1 MPIFLFVKK
10 TMEIKKIS
18 LETTTSWTI
27 SHRPQSFAEFI
38 WQAPIKS
45 VLQTAIESAKLRKA
59 PLGHILFSG
68 SSGFGKTTLA
78 TIISQQMN
86 TNIKVVTGYAIT
98 KRSEL
103 VSLLNSLESWDI
115 LFIDE
120 IHRIKPTL
128 EEVLYIAME
137 DFVIDM
143 LMPEWWSIRLPIN
156 PFTLVWAT
164 TKPESLSQPMKNRF
178 IYHFHFMDYDLE
190 EKKTILD
197 RYLQHYQINYEP
209 HLLEKFVQ
217 KVASVPREIHN
228 LVIKIRD
235 YLISRQL
242 PILTSKDRE
251 EFLKHS
257 QIDDWGMMPIHKKY
271 LDILADFDR
280 PVGVKT
286 LAVQLWVSEKNLEED
301 IEPLLLKLGKIEKT
315 TKGRSLI

>member
-1 MPIFLFVKK
+1 
-10 TMEIKKIS
+10 MEIKKIS
-18 LETTTSWTI
+18 LETATSWNI

-45 VLQTAIESAKLRKA
+45 VLQTAIESAKLREA

-86 TNIKVVTGYAIT
+86 TNIKVVTGYALT
-98 KRSEL
+98 KPSEL

-197 RYLQHYQINYEP
+197 RYLQHYQVNYEP
-209 HLLEKFVQ
+209 ALLEKFVQ

-242 PILTSKDRE
+242 PILTNKDRE

-271 LDILADFDR
+271 LDVLADFDR

>member
-1 MPIFLFVKK
+1 
-10 TMEIKKIS
+10 MEIKKIS
-18 LETTTSWTI
+18 LETATSWTI
-27 SHRPQSFAEFI
+27 SHRPQSFTEFI
-38 WQAPIKS
+38 WQSPIKS
-45 VLQTAIESAKLRKA
+45 VLQTAIESAKLREA

-86 TNIKVVTGYAIT
+86 TNIKVVTGYALT
-98 KRSEL
+98 KPSEL

-197 RYLQHYQINYEP
+197 RYLQHYQVNYEP

>member
-1 MPIFLFVKK
+1 
-10 TMEIKKIS
+10 MEIKKIS
-18 LETTTSWTI
+18 LETATSWTI

-45 VLQTAIESAKLRKA
+45 VLQTAIESAKLREA

-86 TNIKVVTGYAIT
+86 TNIKVVTGYALT
-98 KRSEL
+98 KPSEL

-197 RYLQHYQINYEP
+197 RYLQHYQVNYEP

-242 PILTSKDRE
+242 ATLTSKDRE

-271 LDILADFDR
+271 LDILTDFDR

-286 LAVQLWVSEKNLEED
+286 LAVQLGVSEKNLEED

>member
-1 MPIFLFVKK
+1 
-10 TMEIKKIS
+10 MEIKKIS
-18 LETTTSWTI
+18 LETTTSWNI

-45 VLQTAIESAKLRKA
+45 VLQTAIESAKLREA

-86 TNIKVVTGYAIT
+86 TNIKVVTGYALT
-98 KRSEL
+98 KPSEL
-103 VSLLNSLESWDI
+103 VSLLNSLENWDI

-197 RYLQHYQINYEP
+197 RYLQHYQVNYEP
-209 HLLEKFVQ
+209 HLLENFVQ

-315 TKGRSLI
+315 TKWRSLI

>member
-1 MPIFLFVKK
+1 
-10 TMEIKKIS
+10 MEIKKIS

-27 SHRPQSFAEFI
+27 SHRPQSFTEFI
-38 WQAPIKS
+38 WQSPIKS
-45 VLQTAIESAKLRKA
+45 VLQTAIESAKLREA

-86 TNIKVVTGYAIT
+86 TSIKVVTGYALT
-98 KRSEL
+98 KPSEL

-197 RYLQHYQINYEP
+197 RYLQHYQVNYEP
-209 HLLEKFVQ
+209 DLLEKFVQ

-286 LAVQLWVSEKNLEED
+286 LAVQLGVSEKNLEED

-315 TKGRSLI
+315 TKWRSLI

>member
-1 MPIFLFVKK
+1 
-10 TMEIKKIS
+10 MEIKKIS
-18 LETTTSWTI
+18 LETATSWNI

-45 VLQTAIESAKLRKA
+45 VLQTAIESAKLREA

-86 TNIKVVTGYAIT
+86 TNIKVVTGYALT
-98 KRSEL
+98 KPSEL

-197 RYLQHYQINYEP
+197 RYLQHYQVNYEP

-286 LAVQLWVSEKNLEED
+286 LAVQLGVSEKNLEED

>member
-1 MPIFLFVKK
+1 
-10 TMEIKKIS
+10 MEIKKIS

-45 VLQTAIESAKLRKA
+45 VLQTAIESAKLREA

-86 TNIKVVTGYAIT
+86 TNIKVVTGYALT
-98 KRSEL
+98 KPSEL

-197 RYLQHYQINYEP
+197 RYLQHYQVNYEP

-286 LAVQLWVSEKNLEED
+286 LAVQLGVSEKNLEED

-315 TKGRSLI
+315 TKWRSLI

>member
-18 LETTTSWTI
+18 LETTTGWNI

-38 WQAPIKS
+38 WQTPIKS
-45 VLQTAIESAKLRKA
+45 VLQTAIESAKLREA

-86 TNIKVVTGYAIT
+86 TNIKVVTGYALT
-98 KRSEL
+98 KPSEL

-197 RYLQHYQINYEP
+197 RYLQHYQVNYEP

-315 TKGRSLI
+315 TKWRSLI

>member
-45 VLQTAIESAKLRKA
+45 VLQTAIESAKLREA

-86 TNIKVVTGYAIT
+86 TNIKVVTGYALT
-98 KRSEL
+98 KPSEL

-197 RYLQHYQINYEP
+197 RYLQHYQVNYEP
-209 HLLEKFVQ
+209 DLLEKFVQ

-286 LAVQLWVSEKNLEED
+286 LAVQLGVSEKNLEED

-315 TKGRSLI
+315 TKWRSLI

>member
-1 MPIFLFVKK
+1 
-10 TMEIKKIS
+10 MEIKKIS
-18 LETTTSWTI
+18 LETATSWTI

-45 VLQTAIESAKLRKA
+45 VLQTAIESAKLREA

-86 TNIKVVTGYAIT
+86 TNIKVVTGYALT
-98 KRSEL
+98 KPSEL

-197 RYLQHYQINYEP
+197 RYLQHYQVNYEP
-209 HLLEKFVQ
+209 DLLEKFVQ

>member
-1 MPIFLFVKK
+1 
-10 TMEIKKIS
+10 MEIKKIS
-18 LETTTSWTI
+18 LETATSWNI

-38 WQAPIKS
+38 WQSPIKS
-45 VLQTAIESAKLRKA
+45 VLQTAIESAKLREA

-86 TNIKVVTGYAIT
+86 TNIKVVTGYALT
-98 KRSEL
+98 KPSEL

-197 RYLQHYQINYEP
+197 RYLQHYQVNYEP

-242 PILTSKDRE
+242 PILSSKDRE

-315 TKGRSLI
+315 TKWRSLI

>member
-18 LETTTSWTI
+18 LETATSWTI

-45 VLQTAIESAKLRKA
+45 VLQTAIESAKLREA
-59 PLGHILFSG
+59 PLGHVLFSG

-86 TNIKVVTGYAIT
+86 TNIKVVTGYALT
-98 KRSEL
+98 KPSEL

-197 RYLQHYQINYEP
+197 RYLQHYQVNYEP
-209 HLLEKFVQ
+209 DLLEKFVQ

-242 PILTSKDRE
+242 SILTSKDRE

-257 QIDDWGMMPIHKKY
+257 QIDDWGMMPIHKRY

>member
-1 MPIFLFVKK
+1 
-10 TMEIKKIS
+10 MEIKKIS
-18 LETTTSWTI
+18 LETANSWTI
-27 SHRPQSFAEFI
+27 SHRPQSFTEFI

-45 VLQTAIESAKLRKA
+45 VLQTAIESAKLREA

-86 TNIKVVTGYAIT
+86 TNIKVVTGYALT
-98 KRSEL
+98 KPSEL

-197 RYLQHYQINYEP
+197 RYLQHYQVNYEP
-209 HLLEKFVQ
+209 DLLEKFVQ

-286 LAVQLWVSEKNLEED
+286 LAVQLGVSEKNLEED

-315 TKGRSLI
+315 TKWRSLI

>member
-45 VLQTAIESAKLRKA
+45 VLQTAIESAKLREA

-86 TNIKVVTGYAIT
+86 TNIKVVTGYALT
-98 KRSEL
+98 KPSEL

-197 RYLQHYQINYEP
+197 RYLQHYQVNYEP

-271 LDILADFDR
+271 LDILTDFDR

>member
-18 LETTTSWTI
+18 LETATSWAI

-45 VLQTAIESAKLRKA
+45 VLQTAIESAKLREA

-86 TNIKVVTGYAIT
+86 TNIKVVTGYALT
-98 KRSEL
+98 KPSEL

-197 RYLQHYQINYEP
+197 RYLQHYQVNYEP
-209 HLLEKFVQ
+209 DLLEKFVQ

-286 LAVQLWVSEKNLEED
+286 LAVQLGVSEKNLEED

-315 TKGRSLI
+315 TKWRSLI

>member
-45 VLQTAIESAKLRKA
+45 VLQTAIESAKLREA

-86 TNIKVVTGYAIT
+86 TNIKVVTGYALT
-98 KRSEL
+98 KPSEL

-197 RYLQHYQINYEP
+197 RYLQHYQVNYEP
-209 HLLEKFVQ
+209 NLLEKFVQ

>member
-1 MPIFLFVKK
+1 
-10 TMEIKKIS
+10 MEIKKIS
-18 LETTTSWTI
+18 LETATSWTI

-45 VLQTAIESAKLRKA
+45 VLQTAIESAKLREA

-86 TNIKVVTGYAIT
+86 TNIKVVTGYALT
-98 KRSEL
+98 KPSEL

-197 RYLQHYQINYEP
+197 RYLQHYQVNYEP
-209 HLLEKFVQ
+209 DLLEKFVQ

-242 PILTSKDRE
+242 PILSSKDRE

-286 LAVQLWVSEKNLEED
+286 LAVQLGVSEKNLEED

-315 TKGRSLI
+315 TKWRSLI

>member
-1 MPIFLFVKK
+1 
-10 TMEIKKIS
+10 MEIKKIS
-18 LETTTSWTI
+18 LETATSWAI

-45 VLQTAIESAKLRKA
+45 VLQTAIESAKLREA

-86 TNIKVVTGYAIT
+86 TNIKVVTGYVLT
-98 KRSEL
+98 KPSEL

-197 RYLQHYQINYEP
+197 RYLQHYQVNYEP
-209 HLLEKFVQ
+209 DLLEKFVQ

>member
-45 VLQTAIESAKLRKA
+45 VLQTAIESAKLREA

-86 TNIKVVTGYAIT
+86 TNIKVVTGYALT
-98 KRSEL
+98 KPSEL

-197 RYLQHYQINYEP
+197 RYLQHYQVNYEP

-271 LDILADFDR
+271 LDILSDFDR

-286 LAVQLWVSEKNLEED
+286 LAVQLGVSEKNLEED

-315 TKGRSLI
+315 TKWRSLI

>member
-1 MPIFLFVKK
+1 
-10 TMEIKKIS
+10 MEIKKIS
-18 LETTTSWTI
+18 LETATSWNI

-38 WQAPIKS
+38 WQSPIKS
-45 VLQTAIESAKLRKA
+45 VLQTAIESAKLREA

-86 TNIKVVTGYAIT
+86 TNIKVVTGYALT
-98 KRSEL
+98 KPSEL

-197 RYLQHYQINYEP
+197 RYLQHYQVNYEP

>member
-1 MPIFLFVKK
+1 
-10 TMEIKKIS
+10 MEIKKIS

-45 VLQTAIESAKLRKA
+45 VLQTAIESAKLREA

-86 TNIKVVTGYAIT
+86 TNIKVVTGYALT
-98 KRSEL
+98 KPSEL

-197 RYLQHYQINYEP
+197 RYLQHYQVNYEP

-280 PVGVKT
+280 AVGVKT
-286 LAVQLWVSEKNLEED
+286 LAVQLGVSEKNLEED

-315 TKGRSLI
+315 TKWRSLI

>member
-45 VLQTAIESAKLRKA
+45 VLQTAIESAKLREA

-86 TNIKVVTGYAIT
+86 TNIKVVTGYALT
-98 KRSEL
+98 KPSEL

-190 EKKTILD
+190 EKKTILN
-197 RYLQHYQINYEP
+197 RYLQHYQVNYEP

-286 LAVQLWVSEKNLEED
+286 LAVQLGVSEKNLEED

-315 TKGRSLI
+315 TKWRSLI

>member
-1 MPIFLFVKK
+1 
-10 TMEIKKIS
+10 MEIKKIS

-45 VLQTAIESAKLRKA
+45 VLQTAIESAKLREA

-86 TNIKVVTGYAIT
+86 TNIKVVTGYALT
-98 KRSEL
+98 KPSEL

-197 RYLQHYQINYEP
+197 RYLQHYQVNYEP

-315 TKGRSLI
+315 TKWRSLI

>member
-1 MPIFLFVKK
+1 
-10 TMEIKKIS
+10 MEIKKIS
-18 LETTTSWTI
+18 LETATSWNI
-27 SHRPQSFAEFI
+27 SHRPQNFAEFI

-45 VLQTAIESAKLRKA
+45 VLQTAIESAKLREA

-86 TNIKVVTGYAIT
+86 TNIKVVTGYALT
-98 KRSEL
+98 KPSEL

-197 RYLQHYQINYEP
+197 RYLQHYQVNYEP
-209 HLLEKFVQ
+209 DLLEKFVQ

-242 PILTSKDRE
+242 LILTNKDRE

-286 LAVQLWVSEKNLEED
+286 LAVQLGVSEKNLEED

>member
-45 VLQTAIESAKLRKA
+45 VLQTAIESAKLREA

-86 TNIKVVTGYAIT
+86 TNIKVVTGYALT
-98 KRSEL
+98 KPSEL

-143 LMPEWWSIRLPIN
+143 IMPEWWSIRLPIN

-197 RYLQHYQINYEP
+197 RYLQHYQVNYEP
-209 HLLEKFVQ
+209 ALLEKFVQ

-286 LAVQLWVSEKNLEED
+286 LAVQLGVSEKNLEED

>member
-1 MPIFLFVKK
+1 
-10 TMEIKKIS
+10 MEIKKIS
-18 LETTTSWTI
+18 LETATSWTI

-38 WQAPIKS
+38 WQSPIKS
-45 VLQTAIESAKLRKA
+45 VLQTAIESAKLREA

-86 TNIKVVTGYAIT
+86 TNIKVVTGYALT
-98 KRSEL
+98 KPSEL

-197 RYLQHYQINYEP
+197 RYLQHYQVNYEP

-271 LDILADFDR
+271 LDILTDFDR

-315 TKGRSLI
+315 TKWRSLI

>member
-1 MPIFLFVKK
+1 
-10 TMEIKKIS
+10 MEIKKIS
-18 LETTTSWTI
+18 LETATSWTI
-27 SHRPQSFAEFI
+27 SHRPQSFTEFI

-45 VLQTAIESAKLRKA
+45 VLQTAIESAKLREA

-86 TNIKVVTGYAIT
+86 TNIKVVTGYALT
-98 KRSEL
+98 KPSEL

-197 RYLQHYQINYEP
+197 RYLQHYQVNYEL

-286 LAVQLWVSEKNLEED
+286 LAVQLGVSEKNLEED

>member
-1 MPIFLFVKK
+1 
-10 TMEIKKIS
+10 MEIKKIS
-18 LETTTSWTI
+18 LETATSWTI

-45 VLQTAIESAKLRKA
+45 VLQTAIESAKLREA

-86 TNIKVVTGYAIT
+86 TNIKVVTGYALT
-98 KRSEL
+98 KPSEL

-197 RYLQHYQINYEP
+197 RYLQHYQVNYEP

-286 LAVQLWVSEKNLEED
+286 LAVQLGVSEKNLEED

-315 TKGRSLI
+315 TKWRSLI

>member
-1 MPIFLFVKK
+1 
-10 TMEIKKIS
+10 MEIKKIS
-18 LETTTSWTI
+18 LETATSWTI
-27 SHRPQSFAEFI
+27 SHRPQSFSEFI
-38 WQAPIKS
+38 WQTPIKS
-45 VLQTAIESAKLRKA
+45 VLQTAIESAKLREA
-59 PLGHILFSG
+59 PLDHILFSG

-86 TNIKVVTGYAIT
+86 TNIKVVTGYALT
-98 KRSEL
+98 KPSEL

-197 RYLQHYQINYEP
+197 RYLQHYQVNYEP

-242 PILTSKDRE
+242 PILSSKDRE

>member
-18 LETTTSWTI
+18 LETATSWTI
-27 SHRPQSFAEFI
+27 SHRPQSFSEFI
-38 WQAPIKS
+38 WQTPIKS
-45 VLQTAIESAKLRKA
+45 VLQTAIESAKLREA

-86 TNIKVVTGYAIT
+86 TNIKVVTGYALT
-98 KRSEL
+98 KPSEL

-164 TKPESLSQPMKNRF
+164 TKPELLSQPMKNRF

-197 RYLQHYQINYEP
+197 RYLQHYQVNYEP

-242 PILTSKDRE
+242 PILSSKDRE

>member
-18 LETTTSWTI
+18 LETATSWTI

-45 VLQTAIESAKLRKA
+45 VLQTAIESAKLREA

-86 TNIKVVTGYAIT
+86 TNIKVVTGYALT
-98 KRSEL
+98 KPSEL

-197 RYLQHYQINYEP
+197 RYLQHYQVNYEP

-242 PILTSKDRE
+242 PILSSKDRE

-301 IEPLLLKLGKIEKT
+301 IEPLLLKLGRIEKT

>member
-45 VLQTAIESAKLRKA
+45 VLQTAIESAKLREA

-86 TNIKVVTGYAIT
+86 TNIKVVTGYALT
-98 KRSEL
+98 KPSEL

-197 RYLQHYQINYEP
+197 RYLQHYQVNYEP

-315 TKGRSLI
+315 TKWRSLI

>member
-10 TMEIKKIS
+10 TMEIKKIL
-18 LETTTSWTI
+18 LETATSWTI

-45 VLQTAIESAKLRKA
+45 VLQTAIESAKLREA

-86 TNIKVVTGYAIT
+86 TNIKVVTGYALT
-98 KRSEL
+98 KPSEL

-197 RYLQHYQINYEP
+197 RYLQHYQVNYEP

>member
-1 MPIFLFVKK
+1 MPIFLFVRK

-18 LETTTSWTI
+18 LETATSWTI
-27 SHRPQSFAEFI
+27 SHRPQSFTEFI
-38 WQAPIKS
+38 WQSPIKS
-45 VLQTAIESAKLRKA
+45 VLQTAIESAKLREA

-86 TNIKVVTGYAIT
+86 TNIKVVTGYALT
-98 KRSEL
+98 KPSEL

-197 RYLQHYQINYEP
+197 RYLQHYQVNYEP

>member
-18 LETTTSWTI
+18 LETATSWTI

-38 WQAPIKS
+38 WQTPIKS
-45 VLQTAIESAKLRKA
+45 VLQTAIESAKLREA

-78 TIISQQMN
+78 TIISQQMH
-86 TNIKVVTGYAIT
+86 TNIKVVTGYALT
-98 KRSEL
+98 KPSEL

-197 RYLQHYQINYEP
+197 RYLQHYQVNYEL

-286 LAVQLWVSEKNLEED
+286 LAVQLGVSEKNLEED

>member
-18 LETTTSWTI
+18 LETATSWTI

-45 VLQTAIESAKLRKA
+45 VLQTAIESAKLREA

-86 TNIKVVTGYAIT
+86 TNIKVVTGYALT
-98 KRSEL
+98 KPSEL

-197 RYLQHYQINYEP
+197 RYLQHYQVNYEP
-209 HLLEKFVQ
+209 DLLEKFVQ

>member
-18 LETTTSWTI
+18 LETATSWTI

-38 WQAPIKS
+38 WQSPIKS
-45 VLQTAIESAKLRKA
+45 VLQTAIESAKLREA
-59 PLGHILFSG
+59 PLGHVLFSG

-86 TNIKVVTGYAIT
+86 TNIKVVTGYALT
-98 KRSEL
+98 KPSEL

-197 RYLQHYQINYEP
+197 RYLQHYQVNYEP

-242 PILTSKDRE
+242 PILSSKDRE